1 MPVDTT
7 EIIVGCGLLGF
18 SGLVM
23 IASVIMLRPP
33 REERPKID
41 LDACIRDA
49 PYHLL
54 DGTGIKVG
62 NATPPSAD

>member
-1 MPVDTT
+1 MTEIFTT
-7 EIIVGCGLLGF
+7 EIIVGCGLLGV

-33 REERPKID
+33 RDERPKID

-49 PYHLL
+49 PYHRLESA
-54 DGTGIKVG
+54 GIKVIG
-62 NATPPSAD
+62 AAPAN

>member
-1 MPVDTT
+1 MTEILTT
-7 EIIVGCGLLGF
+7 EIIVGGGLLGV

-33 REERPKID
+33 RDERPEID

-54 DGTGIKVG
+54 EGTGINVG
-62 NATPPSAD
+62 DLTPAN